1 MPTGARESGRSEA
14 ERAIRDFLRALG
26 HDPDSPELTGTPK
39 RVVEAFQDELLSGYA
54 VDIPQLLA
62 EGSEPAREHSGVV
75 VVRGI
80 AVSTV
85 CPHHLMPAVG
95 SATVAY
101 APGARLLGLGT
112 IAHLVEAFAKR
123 LTLQERIG
131 TEVVNTLVSHGA
143 RGAFCRLSLRH
154 SCLSARGAE
163 QHHASAITTARA
175 GVFATADGLVE
186 LSIAL
191 GAEQNLA

>member
-1 MPTGARESGRSEA
+1 MPTRPSASGRSDA

-26 HDPDSPELTGTPK
+26 HDPDSPELAGTPK
-39 RVVEAFQDELLSGYA
+39 RVVDAFQDELLSGYA
-54 VDIPQLLA
+54 VDIPRLLA
-62 EGSEPAREHSGVV
+62 AGSEPAREHRGVV
-75 VVRGI
+75 IVRDI
-80 AVSTV
+80 AISTI

-112 IAHLVEAFAKR
+112 VAHLVEAYAKR
-123 LTLQERIG
+123 LTLQEKIG
-131 TEVVNTLVSHGA
+131 TEVVNTLVEHGA
-143 RGAFCRLSLRH
+143 AGAFCRISLRH

-175 GVFATADGLVE
+175 GAFATPSGLAE
-186 LSIAL
+186 LSLAL
-191 GAEQNLA
+191 GGEHEPA